1 MNAHID
7 WMKHA
12 ALLDSQPS
20 NRRLVQDITPRQQPS
35 DMARLSW
42 ADQIESGAGMAGLIV
57 WGVSVAALIYTLWS
71 TS

>member
-1 MNAHID
+1 
-7 WMKHA
+7 MKHA
-12 ALLDSQPS
+12 ALLDLQPS

-42 ADQIESGAGMAGLIV
+42 ADQIENGAGMAGLIV
-57 WGVSVAALIYTLWS
+57 WGVSIAALLHILWS